1 MMHNSN
7 VWKITNLNWEIRL
20 CLKMHYQIS
29 ISAEFII
36 CVYFLK
42 DFFNH
47 VIDKHS
53 NSRWKH
59 TATYKSTIKPHMN
72 ADRDRPASAIEIEQ
86 KKVVTTK
93 RINRWCIFSI
103 WFSFSFSLVSRFKR
117 YPSWQYRNKCQNLIW
132 IYCTKQFQK
141 KYVDKPNLRHSVF
154 FCRLLKNWVWCLNV
168 QLEQKNNITKNDFYF
183 QLSPETEYICDCKM
197 L

>member
-20 CLKMHYQIS
+20 CLKMYYQIS

-36 CVYFLK
+36 CVCFLK

-53 NSRWKH
+53 KSRWKH

-86 KKVVTTK
+86 KK
-93 RINRWCIFSI
+93 S
-103 WFSFSFSLVSRFKR
+103 
-117 YPSWQYRNKCQNLIW
+117 
-132 IYCTKQFQK
+132 
-141 KYVDKPNLRHSVF
+141 
-154 FCRLLKNWVWCLNV
+154 
-168 QLEQKNNITKNDFYF
+168 
-183 QLSPETEYICDCKM
+183 
-197 L
+197 